1 MRRRTRAALVVS
13 IAVLLT
19 VAALFA
25 TLGITGSGE
34 SEEAAVASEG

>member
-1 MRRRTRAALVVS
+1 
-13 IAVLLT
+13 